1 MVKSA
6 ETLVHY
12 DSRFFREKRGIDVRL
27 EHEVV
32 AILPTRKSVV
42 VKNLDGGREE
52 EHPYGRLVI
61 ATGARP
67 VIPPLEGVDLN
78 GVFVLRSVTDGVA
91 IVDFLRAQAPRRAL
105 ILGGGYIGM
114 ETAESL
120 AGKGL
125 DVTIVERFPHILANF
140 SDEIRE
146 IVEEELDEKGVKL
159 ITSRAVARFVG
170 GSGRVTGAELDDG
183 TFIPTEIV
191 ILAVGI
197 RPNSRIAREAGIE
210 TGRAGAINVNRRME
224 TSTGDIYAAG
234 DCAVAYHVVL
244 GKPVYI
250 PLGTTANK
258 QGRIAGENAAGG
270 EAVFGGIAGTSAFKI
285 FGLEVARTGLTAREA
300 GEEGFDIVESA
311 IEQPS
316 RAGYYPGGGPIR
328 VKLVADPKTRRLLGA
343 EMVGRDGV
351 AKRIDVF
358 AAALHGDMTVD
369 DVAGFDLSYAPPF
382 SPVWDPVLIAASAIG
397 KKIPEESGRI
407 RG

>member
-1 MVKSA
+1 M
-6 ETLVHY
+6 
-12 DSRFFREKRGIDVRL
+12 
-27 EHEVV
+27 
-32 AILPTRKSVV
+32 
-42 VKNLDGGREE
+42 
-52 EHPYGRLVI
+52 
-61 ATGARP
+61 
-67 VIPPLEGVDLN
+67 
-78 GVFVLRSVTDGVA
+78 
-91 IVDFLRAQAPRRAL
+91 
-105 ILGGGYIGM
+105 
-114 ETAESL
+114 
-120 AGKGL
+120 
-125 DVTIVERFPHILANF
+125 
-140 SDEIRE
+140 
-146 IVEEELDEKGVKL
+146 
-159 ITSRAVARFVG
+159 
-170 GSGRVTGAELDDG
+170 TGAELDDG

-191 ILAVGI
+191 ILAAGI

-328 VKLVADPKTRRLLGA
+328 IKLVADPKTKRLLGA